1 MIGKICLE
9 RRAGCK
15 YGGSGSKAGAV
26 LRNNSTGGIGLFIG
40 KRLSITVLTLLL
52 VSLLTFAAFSLI
64 PGDPAVLAL
73 GIEASGEQ
81 VAALRAQMGLDKSL
95 PLQYVVWLGK
105 FLTGNLGNSARFRGA
120 SISGMILERLPVTFS
135 LAGLSLVFMLLTAV
149 PAVLAAAQKE
159 GGALDRIINV
169 LTALGISFPGFF
181 LGVLFIWIFGILLRF
196 FVPGA
201 YVDYRQDSLAFA
213 AYLAFPALALAL
225 PNAAVLVKF
234 LRTQVLRQLRQDYVR
249 SALARGAGRRRILY
263 GHVLKNA
270 VIPAV
275 TLLGMI
281 VGEIL
286 AGSIVIEQVF
296 GIPGIGRLL
305 ISSITSR
312 DYSMVQTLAVYTAF
326 MVVLANTLADILI
339 RVIDPRISADPGGAP

>member
-1 MIGKICLE
+1 M
-9 RRAGCK
+9 
-15 YGGSGSKAGAV
+15 
-26 LRNNSTGGIGLFIG
+26 
-40 KRLSITVLTLLL
+40 
-52 VSLLTFAAFSLI
+52 LTFAAFALI
-64 PGDPAVLAL
+64 PGDSAVLAL
-73 GIEASGEQ
+73 GIEASDEQ

-95 PLQYVVWLGK
+95 PRQYAAWLGK

-159 GGALDRIINV
+159 GGVLDRIINA
-169 LTALGISFPGFF
+169 LTALSISFPGFF

-201 YVDYRQDSLAFA
+201 YVDYRQDPLAFA
-213 AYLAFPALALAL
+213 AYLVFPALALAL
-225 PNAAVLVKF
+225 PNAAILVKF
-234 LRTQVLRQLRQDYVR
+234 LRTQVLQQLRQDYVR

-270 VIPAV
+270 VIPGV

-281 VGEIL
+281 VGETF

-339 RVIDPRISADPGGAP
+339 RIIDPRISADQGGAP